1 MGAALGTYGV
11 VYRQLTEVGSPP
23 GDWLISL
30 TEFNFGTI
38 FDYDCEVVRGNGYV
52 TAKATT
58 SVKITSPSIS
68 ADGVLEVRIIIRRS
82 LPLWKDAA

>member
-30 TEFNFGTI
+30 AEFQFGI
-38 FDYDCEVVRGNGYV
+38 HQDYDCEVVRGNGYV
-52 TAKATT
+52 TAKTATT
-58 SVKITSPSIS
+58 VKITSPSIS
-68 ADGVLEVRIIIRRS
+68 SDGILEVRIIIRRA
-82 LPLWKDAA
+82 LPLWKDT